1 MNKRPD
7 TEATEI
13 PAAQIAADTMLG
25 DLMACLIDEFKSAP
39 DVW

>member
-13 PAAQIAADTMLG
+13 PACAAQP
-25 DLMACLIDEFKSAP
+25 SALNELLAGL
-39 DVW
+39 DQLRRAK